1 MTTFPRSVCMMV
13 AFVAVEAAT
22 AATANIMVLKPETC
36 GNSNGEMYAYM
47 SGSGSVA
54 PYSYLWSNGATTGTI
69 TGLPGGSYS
78 VTITDAIGTPYT
90 ANSTVE
96 SFPALPFDGSTQ
108 YGPSALSFFD
118 ITGFAGMPCPGECNG
133 IFSLPQVSLG
143 GTPPFSASFD
153 VAVTPLGVD
162 NYGFLYF
169 SGFCDGATVNYTI
182 TDAQGCQGSS
192 YFTVNPVQLDAL
204 PSASDMQGACA
215 GSDIGS
221 FNLNPAGTPTL
232 YSISNGGDYIVQDTV
247 LHEFDVHT
255 YGPLPAGIYTMDAY
269 PMLGQCPASTTIEV
283 PDLGPGCTQVQG
295 QAWFD
300 QDADCVF
307 DAGEVGVPGSVMV
320 IEPGTHYAATGGNGR
335 YSFNLPAGNYTIEQ
349 TNPTLD
355 PYCPATQPVPFTV
368 DGPIA
373 NIDFANNST
382 APLDLRAH
390 VGSGVARPGFGYNIS
405 ASVINSTAQL
415 TGAVEVTMLID
426 PTVTIGNI
434 TPTPT
439 SSTGNL
445 FTWQLAELDY
455 FGSQG
460 FSIQTTV
467 PVSTPLGTVLNHSIS
482 VSSVNPDAD
491 LSDNSDLTLEVV
503 VGSYDPNDK
512 TAVTSSRLSEAL
524 YFINEDEWIDYTIR
538 FQNTG
543 TAEAFFVTITDT
555 LPEELDMT
563 TFQMAVASHAH
574 TYSFKPGRVVEWFF
588 DDINLPDSTTNE
600 AESHGLVKFRIRP
613 VQPVLA
619 GTQITNTANIYFDFN
634 PPVITEPSVL
644 VAEFSTAIRTQDGA
658 TAMHV
663 FPNPVDQVLSITMSN
678 AASPYALEVLTLDG
692 RLVAA
697 HRASGPSFNLN
708 VGDLAAG
715 SYCIHVFDADGGEH
729 RGRFFKR

>member
-232 YSISNGGDYIVQDTV
+232 YSISNGGDHIVQDTV
-247 LHEFDVHT
+247 LMSSMFTRTAPSQRASTPWMPTPCWASAQRPPRSKYRISDPVARRCKVRRGSIKMRIV
-255 YGPLPAGIYTMDAY
+255 YSMQARWA
-269 PMLGQCPASTTIEV
+269 CPA
-283 PDLGPGCTQVQG
+283 
-295 QAWFD
+295 A
-300 QDADCVF
+300 
-307 DAGEVGVPGSVMV
+307 
-320 IEPGTHYAATGGNGR
+320 
-335 YSFNLPAGNYTIEQ
+335 
-349 TNPTLD
+349 
-355 PYCPATQPVPFTV
+355 
-368 DGPIA
+368 
-373 NIDFANNST
+373 
-382 APLDLRAH
+382 
-390 VGSGVARPGFGYNIS
+390 
-405 ASVINSTAQL
+405 
-415 TGAVEVTMLID
+415 
-426 PTVTIGNI
+426 
-434 TPTPT
+434 
-439 SSTGNL
+439 
-445 FTWQLAELDY
+445 
-455 FGSQG
+455 
-460 FSIQTTV
+460 
-467 PVSTPLGTVLNHSIS
+467 
-482 VSSVNPDAD
+482 
-491 LSDNSDLTLEVV
+491 
-503 VGSYDPNDK
+503 
-512 TAVTSSRLSEAL
+512 
-524 YFINEDEWIDYTIR
+524 
-538 FQNTG
+538 
-543 TAEAFFVTITDT
+543 
-555 LPEELDMT
+555 
-563 TFQMAVASHAH
+563 
-574 TYSFKPGRVVEWFF
+574 
-588 DDINLPDSTTNE
+588 
-600 AESHGLVKFRIRP
+600 
-613 VQPVLA
+613 
-619 GTQITNTANIYFDFN
+619 
-634 PPVITEPSVL
+634 
-644 VAEFSTAIRTQDGA
+644 
-658 TAMHV
+658 
-663 FPNPVDQVLSITMSN
+663 
-678 AASPYALEVLTLDG
+678 
-692 RLVAA
+692 
-697 HRASGPSFNLN
+697 
-708 VGDLAAG
+708 
-715 SYCIHVFDADGGEH
+715 
-729 RGRFFKR
+729 